1 MYSYGLYGKNLRQR
15 PHDAARVGAEKMEDK
30 PGGEVILREKKAKH
44 GLSLADR
51 VWANVQVG
59 VKVRLVR

>member
-1 MYSYGLYGKNLRQR
+1 
-15 PHDAARVGAEKMEDK
+15 MEDK

-44 GLSLADR
+44 GLSLAAR
-51 VWANVQVG
+51 VWATVQVG